1 MKKQSTSN
9 GIGILGVLGIVF
21 ITLKLVGVI
30 TWPWWVVLLP
40 LYGPV
45 VLGLA
50 IGVVIFTGIMMI
62 KLAQTKGGQ

>member
-45 VLGLA
+45 VSGLA